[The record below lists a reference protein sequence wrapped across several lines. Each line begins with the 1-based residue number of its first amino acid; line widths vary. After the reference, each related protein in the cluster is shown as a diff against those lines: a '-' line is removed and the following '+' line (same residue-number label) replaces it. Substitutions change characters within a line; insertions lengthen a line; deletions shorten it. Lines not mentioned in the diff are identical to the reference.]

1 MKKNLV
7 SAIGNTNEMGRTLTN
22 EEKVSVAQ
30 RNCLK
35 LSKKQMVKRILSF
48 IKSNNVSKADKKL
61 FNKILGD
68 TKLLNKLQICTDGSY
83 LNGRIFYKNFFNGSE
98 NVMFVDGSYWSERYV
113 KNNYVN
119 ISTLEKLNYMKY
131 NFEVIYL
138 HLVGNSKALDDKL
151 WQDEMDELI
160 SDWDEYHEENLLTN
174 FGADQL
180 SIYET
185 AVKDFGDTSLY
196 IDNQAYDRRGN
207 LIENYYALRTKSK
220 KDRSDFW
227 KLFRGI
233 RDGISA

>member
-7 SAIGNTNEMGRTLTN
+7 PAIGDKTGMGRNLTN
-22 EEKVSVAQ
+22 EEKSSFMQ
-30 RNCLK
+30 KNCFK
-35 LSKKQMVKRILSF
+35 LY
-48 IKSNNVSKADKKL
+48 D
-61 FNKILGD
+61 
-68 TKLLNKLQICTDGSY
+68 Y
-83 LNGRIFYKNFFNGSE
+83 
-98 NVMFVDGSYWSERYV
+98 
-113 KNNYVN
+113 
-119 ISTLEKLNYMKY
+119 
-131 NFEVIYL
+131 
-138 HLVGNSKALDDKL
+138 
-151 WQDEMDELI
+151 
-160 SDWDEYHEENLLTN
+160 DEYHEENLLTN